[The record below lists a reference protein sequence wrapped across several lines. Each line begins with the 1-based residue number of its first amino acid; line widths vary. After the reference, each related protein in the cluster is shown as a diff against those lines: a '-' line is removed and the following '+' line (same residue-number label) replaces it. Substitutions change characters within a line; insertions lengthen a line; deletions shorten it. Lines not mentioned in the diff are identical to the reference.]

1 MLNWKFWRSSGNS
14 SFAPRRKSCDQ
25 LIETLEDRT
34 LLSAT
39 GSHALHTALK
49 HATKVHAATV
59 KPAKVTHAKVTKSS
73 KAAKKSNAKTNVIA
87 SNTSTSTSATTS
99 TGTTSA
105 PIFGD
110 RGHVLSTIPF
120 SEAPTAVKNGLTTL
134 ASTDHLT
141 APAATDTV
149 HLGNRNGVETYSLLI
164 TSTGTLTDITVDQ
177 NGNPVTQPTLSTT
190 TFGTLSGTGT
200 GSDAAAAAEITAIAT
215 ALGLTA
221 PASTDTVNVSTTA
234 GGAVT
239 YSIHLSRSTS
249 STTTTTDDHDLFED
263 HGETITVDASGNP
276 VGAQELPFN
285 VMPTKIQNG
294 INAHLPTGATA
305 LATTSTQSV
314 RVLTIDGA
322 TYYSTTFT
330 TSGTQT
336 TVTVD
341 AAGALAT
348 LPSSSTADFSTI
360 PAAAQTELQT
370 LATANGV
377 TGTISGTQTVNVFN
391 EGNGT
396 TIYSVSLSAT
406 NSSTSQTYMITI
418 SVDQAGNP
426 TVPPQNF
433 GSGPGDCGG
442 GFAGGGFAGNFGD
455 GDGDGF
461 GRHG

>member
-1 MLNWKFWRSSGNS
+1 MLNWKFWRSGNS
-14 SFAPRRKSCDQ
+14 SASLQRKSCDQ
-25 LIETLEDRT
+25 MIETLEDRT

-39 GSHALHTALK
+39 GTHALHTALK
-49 HATKVHAATV
+49 HSTKPHAATV
-59 KPAKVTHAKVTKSS
+59 KPAKVMHAKAAKSS
-73 KAAKKSNAKTNVIA
+73 KHHKSSATPNVIA
-87 SNTSTSTSATTS
+87 SSAASSTSTTTS
-99 TGTTSA
+99 TGTTTSI

-110 RGHVLSTIPF
+110 YRHELSTIPF
-120 SEAPTAVKNGLTTL
+120 SEAPTAVQNGLTTL
-134 ASTDHLT
+134 ASMDHLT
-141 APAATDTV
+141 APTATDTV

-164 TSTGTLTDITVDQ
+164 TSTGTQTDITVDQ
-177 NGNPVTQPTLSTT
+177 NGDPVTQPTLTTT

-200 GSDAAAAAEITAIAT
+200 GSDAAAAAEITAIAA

-234 GGAVT
+234 GGAIT
-239 YSIHLSRSTS
+239 YSIRLARSSS
-249 STTTTTDDHDLFED
+249 STTTTGDDDFFEH
-263 HGETITVDASGNP
+263 HGETISVDANGNP
-276 VGAQELPFN
+276 VGAQELPFS

-314 RVLTIDGA
+314 RVLTIDGT
-322 TYYSTTFT
+322 TYYSTTFD

-341 AAGALAT
+341 AAGDLAS

-377 TGTISGTQTVNVFN
+377 SGTIAGTQTVNVFN

-406 NSSTSQTYMITI
+406 DSTTSQTYMITI

-433 GSGPGDCGG
+433 ATGPGDCGG
-442 GFAGGGFAGNFGD
+442 GFAGGGFAGLFGP
-455 GDGDGF
+455 GDDDAF
-461 GRHG
+461 GGHQG

>member
-1 MLNWKFWRSSGNS
+1 M
-14 SFAPRRKSCDQ
+14 
-25 LIETLEDRT
+25 IESLEDRT
-34 LLSAT
+34 LLSAS
-39 GSHALHTALK
+39 GAHALHTALK
-49 HATKVHAATV
+49 HSTKVHAATV
-59 KPAKVTHAKVTKSS
+59 KPAKVTHTKAAKSS
-73 KAAKKSNAKTNVIA
+73 KHHKGSATPNVIA
-87 SNTSTSTSATTS
+87 SNAASSTSTTS
-99 TGTTSA
+99 TGSTTA
-105 PIFGD
+105 VPIFGD
-110 RGHVLSTIPF
+110 RGHILSTIPF
-120 SEAPTAVKNGLTTL
+120 SEAPTAVQNGLTSL

-141 APAATDTV
+141 APTATDTV

-164 TSTGTLTDITVDQ
+164 TSTGTQTDITVDQ
-177 NGNPVTQPTLSTT
+177 NGNPVTQPTLTTT

-200 GSDAAAAAEITAIAT
+200 GSDAAAAAEITAIAS
-215 ALGLTA
+215 ALGLTT

-239 YSIHLSRSTS
+239 YSIHLARSTS
-249 STTTTTDDHDLFED
+249 SSSTSTNTTTDDHDFFEN
-263 HGETITVDASGNP
+263 HGETITVDGNGNP
-276 VGAQELPFN
+276 VGAQELPFS

-305 LATTSTQSV
+305 LAATSTQSV
-314 RVLTIDGA
+314 RVLTIDGT
-322 TYYSTTFT
+322 TYYSTTFD

-341 AAGALAT
+341 AAGDLAS

-377 TGTISGTQTVNVFN
+377 SGTISGTQTVNVFN

-406 NSSTSQTYMITI
+406 NSTTSQTYMLTI

-433 GSGPGDCGG
+433 GAGPGDCGG
-442 GFAGGGFAGNFGD
+442 GFAGSGFAGLFGS

-461 GRHG
+461 GGRQG

>member
-1 MLNWKFWRSSGNS
+1 MQPKT
-14 SFAPRRKSCDQ
+14 CDQ
-25 LIETLEDRT
+25 LIETLENRT

-39 GSHALHTALK
+39 GTHALHTALK
-49 HATKVHAATV
+49 HSTKVHAATV
-59 KPAKVTHAKVTKSS
+59 KPVKITHS
-73 KAAKKSNAKTNVIA
+73 KAAKSSKNHKGSATPNVIA
-87 SNTSTSTSATTS
+87 SNAASSTSTSSSGSTT
-99 TGTTSA
+99 A
-105 PIFGD
+105 PVFGD
-110 RGHVLSTIPF
+110 RGHILSTIPF
-120 SEAPTAVKNGLTTL
+120 SEAPTAVQNGLTSL
-134 ASTDHLT
+134 AGTDHLT
-141 APAATDTV
+141 SPTATDTV
-149 HLGNRNGVETYSLLI
+149 HLGNHNGVETYSLLI
-164 TSTGTLTDITVDQ
+164 TSTGTQTDITVDQ

-190 TFGTLSGTGT
+190 TFGTLNGTGT
-200 GSDAAAAAEITAIAT
+200 GSDAAAAAEITAIAS

-234 GGAVT
+234 GGAIT
-239 YSIHLSRSTS
+239 YSIHLTRSTT
-249 STTTTTDDHDLFED
+249 STTTTTDDHDFFEN

-276 VGAQELPFN
+276 VGAQELPFS

-305 LATTSTQSV
+305 LTATSTQSV
-314 RVLTIDGA
+314 RVLTIDGT
-322 TYYSTTFT
+322 TYYSTTFDT
-330 TSGTQT
+330 TGTQT

-341 AAGALAT
+341 AAGDLAS

-377 TGTISGTQTVNVFN
+377 SGTIAGTQTVNVFN

-396 TIYSVSLSAT
+396 TIYSVSLSAM
-406 NSSTSQTYMITI
+406 NSTTSQTYMLTI

-433 GSGPGDCGG
+433 GSGPGDFGG
-442 GFAGGGFAGNFGD
+442 GFAGDGFGGLLGS

-461 GRHG
+461 GGRQG

>member
-14 SFAPRRKSCDQ
+14 SASPRRKSCDQ
-25 LIETLEDRT
+25 LIEALEDRT

-49 HATKVHAATV
+49 HATKVHTATV
-59 KPAKVTHAKVTKSS
+59 KPAKVTHVKAAKSS
-73 KAAKKSNAKTNVIA
+73 KHHKSGATPNIVASNAA
-87 SNTSTSTSATTS
+87 SSTSTTPS
-99 TGTTSA
+99 TGSTTIE

-110 RGHVLSTIPF
+110 RGQVLNTIPF
-120 SEAPTAVKNGLTTL
+120 SEAPTAVQNGLTSL

-141 APAATDTV
+141 APTATDTV

-164 TSTGTLTDITVDQ
+164 TSTGTQTDITVDQ
-177 NGNPVTQPTLSTT
+177 NGNPVTQPTLTTT
-190 TFGTLSGTGT
+190 TFGTLSGTGN
-200 GSDAAAAAEITAIAT
+200 GSDAAAAAEIAAIAS

-239 YSIHLSRSTS
+239 YSIHLTRSTT
-249 STTTTTDDHDLFED
+249 STTTTTDDHDLFEN
-263 HGETITVDASGNP
+263 HGETISVDASGNP
-276 VGAQELPFN
+276 VGTQELPFSA
-285 VMPTKIQNG
+285 MPTKIQNG

-314 RVLTIDGA
+314 RVLTIDGT
-322 TYYSTTFT
+322 TYYSTTFD

-341 AAGALAT
+341 AAGDLAS

-377 TGTISGTQTVNVFN
+377 SGTIAGTQTVNIFN

-406 NSSTSQTYMITI
+406 NSTTSQAYMLTI

-442 GFAGGGFAGNFGD
+442 GFAGGGFDGSFGFGD
-455 GDGDGF
+455 GGGF
-461 GRHG
+461 GSRG

>member
-1 MLNWKFWRSSGNS
+1 M
-14 SFAPRRKSCDQ
+14 
-25 LIETLEDRT
+25 

-39 GSHALHTALK
+39 GTHALHTALK
-49 HATKVHAATV
+49 HATKVHTATV
-59 KPAKVTHAKVTKSS
+59 KPAKVTHS
-73 KAAKKSNAKTNVIA
+73 KAAKSSKHHKSSATPSVIA
-87 SNTSTSTSATTS
+87 SNDASSTSTTS
-99 TGTTSA
+99 TGSTATE

-120 SEAPTAVKNGLTTL
+120 SQAPTTVQNGLTNL
-134 ASTDHLT
+134 ADTDHLT
-141 APAATDTV
+141 APTATDTV
-149 HLGNRNGVETYSLLI
+149 HLGNHNGVETYSLLI
-164 TSTGTLTDITVDQ
+164 TSTGTQTDITVDQ
-177 NGNPVTQPTLSTT
+177 NGNPVTQPTLTTT
-190 TFGTLSGTGT
+190 TFGTLSGTGP
-200 GSDAAAAAEITAIAT
+200 GSDAAAAAEITAVAS

-239 YSIHLSRSTS
+239 YSIHLTRSTT
-249 STTTTTDDHDLFED
+249 STTTTADDHDLFEN
-263 HGETITVDASGNP
+263 HGETISVDANGNP
-276 VGAQELPFN
+276 VGTQELPFSA
-285 VMPTKIQNG
+285 MPTKIQNG

-314 RVLTIDGA
+314 QVLTIDGT
-322 TYYSTTFT
+322 TYYSTTFD

-341 AAGALAT
+341 AAGDLAS

-377 TGTISGTQTVNVFN
+377 AGTIAGTQTVNVFN

-406 NSSTSQTYMITI
+406 NSTTSQTYMLTI

-442 GFAGGGFAGNFGD
+442 GFAGDGFVGLFSSGDGGGFGSRG
-455 GDGDGF
+455 
-461 GRHG
+461 

>member
-1 MLNWKFWRSSGNS
+1 MLNWKFWRRVGSSS
-14 SFAPRRKSCDQ
+14 ASLQRKSCDR

-39 GSHALHTALK
+39 ATHALHTALK

-59 KPAKVTHAKVTKSS
+59 KPAKVTHS
-73 KAAKKSNAKTNVIA
+73 KAAKASKHHKSNATANVA
-87 SNTSTSTSATTS
+87 SSSDAASPSTTTS
-99 TGTTSA
+99 TGSTTTD
-105 PIFGD
+105 PIFED
-110 RGHVLSTIPF
+110 HGHILSTIPF
-120 SEAPTAVKNGLTTL
+120 SEAPTAVQNGLTTL
-134 ASTDHLT
+134 AATDHLA
-141 APAATDTV
+141 APTATDTV
-149 HLGNRNGVETYSLLI
+149 HLGNRNGIETYSLLI
-164 TSTGTLTDITVDQ
+164 TSTGTQTDITVDQ
-177 NGNPVTQPTLSTT
+177 NGNPVTQPTLTTT

-200 GSDAAAAAEITAIAT
+200 GSDAAAAAEITAIAS

-221 PASTDTVNVSTTA
+221 PASNDTVNVSTAA

-239 YSIHLSRSTS
+239 YSIHLARSTS
-249 STTTTTDDHDLFED
+249 STTTTDDDDFFGD
-263 HGETITVDASGNP
+263 RGETISVDANGNP
-276 VGAQELPFN
+276 VGAQELPFS

-314 RVLTIDGA
+314 RVLTIDGT
-322 TYYSTTFT
+322 TYYSTTFD

-341 AAGALAT
+341 AAGDLAS

-377 TGTISGTQTVNVFN
+377 SGTISGTQTVNVFN

-406 NSSTSQTYMITI
+406 DSTTSQTYMFTI

-442 GFAGGGFAGNFGD
+442 GFAGGGFAGLFGP

-461 GRHG
+461 GGHHG

>member
-1 MLNWKFWRSSGNS
+1 MLNWKFWRRLGSSSAS
-14 SFAPRRKSCDQ
+14 SQRKSCDQ
-25 LIETLEDRT
+25 MIESLEDRT
-34 LLSAT
+34 LLSAS
-39 GSHALHTALK
+39 GAHALHTALK
-49 HATKVHAATV
+49 HSTKVHAATV
-59 KPAKVTHAKVTKSS
+59 KPAKVTHTKAAKSS
-73 KAAKKSNAKTNVIA
+73 KHNKSGATPSVISSNASA
-87 SNTSTSTSATTS
+87 STSTTSSGSTT
-99 TGTTSA
+99 A
-105 PIFGD
+105 PVFGD
-110 RGHVLSTIPF
+110 RGHILSTISF
-120 SEAPTAVKNGLTTL
+120 SEAPTAVQNGLTAL

-141 APAATDTV
+141 APTATDTV
-149 HLGNRNGVETYSLLI
+149 HLGNHNGVETYSLLI
-164 TSTGTLTDITVDQ
+164 TSTGTQTDITVDQ
-177 NGNPVTQPTLSTT
+177 NGDPVTQPTLTTT

-200 GSDAAAAAEITAIAT
+200 GSDAAAAAEITAIAS

-239 YSIHLSRSTS
+239 YSIHLARSTT
-249 STTTTTDDHDLFED
+249 STTTTTDDHDFFEN

-276 VGAQELPFN
+276 VGAQELPFS

-314 RVLTIDGA
+314 RVLTIGET
-322 TYYSTTFT
+322 TYYSTTFD

-341 AAGALAT
+341 AAGDLAS

-377 TGTISGTQTVNVFN
+377 SSTISGTQTVNVFN

-406 NSSTSQTYMITI
+406 NSTTSQTYMLTI

-442 GFAGGGFAGNFGD
+442 GFAGDGFGGLFGS

-461 GRHG
+461 GGRQG

>member
-1 MLNWKFWRSSGNS
+1 MLNWKFWRSFGNS
-14 SFAPRRKSCDQ
+14 SAATQRKSCDQ

-39 GSHALHTALK
+39 GTHALHTALK
-49 HATKVHAATV
+49 HSTKVHAATV
-59 KPAKVTHAKVTKSS
+59 KPAKVTHTKAAKSS
-73 KAAKKSNAKTNVIA
+73 KHHNAGVTSNVIA
-87 SNTSTSTSATTS
+87 SNASASNTSTTS
-99 TGTTSA
+99 TGSTTV

-110 RGHVLSTIPF
+110 HGHVLSTIPF
-120 SEAPTAVKNGLTTL
+120 SQAPTAVQNGLTTL
-134 ASTDHLT
+134 AATDHLT

-149 HLGNRNGVETYSLLI
+149 HLGNHNGVETYSLLI
-164 TSTGTLTDITVDQ
+164 TSTGTQTDITVDQ
-177 NGNPVTQPTLSTT
+177 NGNPVTQPTLTTT

-200 GSDAAAAAEITAIAT
+200 GSDAAAAAEITAIAS
-215 ALGLTA
+215 AVGLTA
-221 PASTDTVNVSTTA
+221 PASTDTVNISTTA

-239 YSIHLSRSTS
+239 YSIHLTRSTT
-249 STTTTTDDHDLFED
+249 STTTTTDDHDFFEN
-263 HGETITVDASGNP
+263 HGETISVDANGNP
-276 VGAQELPFN
+276 VGAQELPFS

-314 RVLTIDGA
+314 RVLTIDGT
-322 TYYSTTFT
+322 TYYSTTFD

-341 AAGALAT
+341 AAGNLAT
-348 LPSSSTADFSTI
+348 LPTSSTADFSTI

-377 TGTISGTQTVNVFN
+377 TGAIAGTQTVNVFN

-433 GSGPGDCGG
+433 GSGPEDCGG
-442 GFAGGGFAGNFGD
+442 GFAGDGFAGNFGD

-461 GRHG
+461 GGRG

>member
-1 MLNWKFWRSSGNS
+1 MLNWKFWRSFGS
-14 SFAPRRKSCDQ
+14 SSASLQRKPCDQ
-25 LIETLEDRT
+25 MIETLEDRT

-59 KPAKVTHAKVTKSS
+59 KPAKVTHTKAAKSS
-73 KAAKKSNAKTNVIA
+73 KHHKSSATPNVVA
-87 SNTSTSTSATTS
+87 SNTASSTSTTTAS
-99 TGTTSA
+99 TTTV
-105 PIFGD
+105 PVFGD
-110 RGHVLSTIPF
+110 HGHLLNSIPF
-120 SEAPTAVKNGLTTL
+120 SEAPTAVQNGLTAL

-141 APAATDTV
+141 APTATDTV

-164 TSTGTLTDITVDQ
+164 TSTGTQADITVDQ
-177 NGNPVTQPTLSTT
+177 NGNPVTQPTLGTT

-200 GSDAAAAAEITAIAT
+200 GSDAAAAAEITAIAS
-215 ALGLTA
+215 ALGLIA
-221 PASTDTVNVSTTA
+221 PASTDIVNVSTTA

-239 YSIHLSRSTS
+239 YSIHLARSTS
-249 STTTTTDDHDLFED
+249 STTTTGDDDFFEH
-263 HGETITVDASGNP
+263 HGETITVDANGNP
-276 VGAQELPFN
+276 VGAQELPFS
-285 VMPTKIQNG
+285 VMPTKTQNG

-314 RVLTIDGA
+314 RVLTIDGT
-322 TYYSTTFT
+322 TYYSITFD

-336 TVTVD
+336 TVTVN
-341 AAGALAT
+341 AAGDLAS

-370 LATANGV
+370 LAAANGV
-377 TGTISGTQTVNVFN
+377 TGPIAGTQTVNVFN

-406 NSSTSQTYMITI
+406 NSTTSQTYMLTI

-426 TVPPQNF
+426 TVPPQKF
-433 GSGPGDCGG
+433 GPEPGDCGG
-442 GFAGGGFAGNFGD
+442 GFAGGGFGGFFGLGE

-461 GRHG
+461 GRG